1 MSLFLTFFVR
11 LFFFTLTIDDTKMI
25 MLSQN
30 HLKILVKFKQSDM
43 SQRKSSLITTLP
55 SLNMSLL
62 KPDMCL

>member
-1 MSLFLTFFVR
+1 
-11 LFFFTLTIDDTKMI
+11 MI

-30 HLKILVKFKQSDM
+30 HLKILVKFKQSNM
-43 SQRKSSLITTLP
+43 SQRKSSLIITHP